1 MKYNIMFFNKI
12 IMLDISIDFNI

>member
-1 MKYNIMFFNKI
+1 MKSNIMFFNKI